1 MPDDEQIIRGCCKK
15 DKKAQKMLYNKYAS
29 TMLGICMRYAQ
40 NRSEAEDI
48 LQEGFVK
55 IFLNINQYLG
65 KGSFEGWMRQIMV
78 NTALTNYRNNLKHYY
93 HNDVT
98 EIAES
103 RIDDDVSY
111 DGEFTQEELLKIIN
125 DLPEGYRVVFN
136 LYAVEG
142 YKHKEIA
149 EMLSI
154 DESTSKSQ
162 FSRGKKLIQQ
172 KLEELKKERAHY

>member
-1 MPDDEQIIRGCCKK
+1 MLDDEQIIRGCCKK
-15 DKKAQKMLYNKYAS
+15 NKKAQKMLYDKYAS
-29 TMLGICMRYAQ
+29 VMLGICIRYAQ
-40 NRSEAEDI
+40 NRAEAEDI

-55 IFLNINQYLG
+55 VFLNIKQYMG

-103 RIDDDVSY
+103 KIDDVSY
-111 DGEFTQEELLKIIN
+111 DGEFTQEELLQIIN
-125 DLPEGYRVVFN
+125 ELPEGYRMVFN

-149 EMLSI
+149 EMLDI

-172 KLEELKKERAHY
+172 KLEVLKKERAHF